1 MQNLI
6 QAIAYISIAA
16 TAISYLFDFIFLL
29 IGIAAIHRQK
39 IFFMRHASAGS
50 PPTMA
55 VLVPCFNEEKSIVK
69 SIAFLRRIRYPGLQV
84 IMINDGSRDQTLAC
98 MVKELGLKPVHA
110 KPLGTI
116 PTAKLREIYR
126 STCGRFTVI
135 DKENGG
141 KADSLNAGINL
152 AETELVTCVDADTL
166 IHENALARLV
176 APFIEDP
183 RIIAVGGNVRIKNG
197 SEAASDFPS
206 RLRAPKKL
214 LPRLQAVE
222 YVRSINIARNALSRL
237 NANLIISG
245 AFGVFQTRLLRELS
259 GYEKMS
265 KGEDFE
271 LVMRLHLAM
280 LEKGRP
286 YRIGQVYFADAF
298 TDGPESI
305 RELASQRKRWQVGFI
320 STLRA
325 HAAKLLRFPKSP
337 AAFFALPYLLFFE
350 LLAPLFQLVSYVVLP
365 LLFVFQIL
373 ELRFLV
379 LTAAAAA
386 FNACIN
392 TGFLAVDFHYH
403 SFYGGREKARLYCAA
418 LCEPF
423 FYHQLNCYWKFS
435 GAVESLRKVFIKAAW
450 RPPRG
455 QNAKEAPRE
464 REAVERINTW
474 DCGLEIGTNHTSLYR
489 ERIIILSLVGQFKPA
504 DIDRFRMLVEYYRKK
519 NRQRFI
525 LEMKELEELSTAAL
539 AFILKLSRELKGG
552 NGGLVILQPHQKIRD
567 ELRISNAKKEI
578 QVVQHYADAIQGL
591 QFR

>member
-1 MQNLI
+1 MQDLI
-6 QAIAYISIAA
+6 STIAYFSIAA
-16 TAISYLFDFIFLL
+16 TAISYLFDFFFLL

-39 IFFMRHASAGS
+39 SFFMRHASAAN

-55 VLVPCFNEEKSIVK
+55 VLVPCFNEEKSIVN
-69 SIAFLRRIRYPGLQV
+69 SIAYLRRIRYPGLQV
-84 IMINDGSRDQTLAC
+84 IMINDGSRDRTLERMAR
-98 MVKELGLKPVHA
+98 ELGLKPVHA
-110 KPLGTI
+110 KPIGTI
-116 PTAKLREIYR
+116 QTAKLREIYR
-126 STCGRFTVI
+126 SDCGRFIVI

-166 IHENALARLV
+166 IHENALMRLV
-176 APFIEDP
+176 APFIDDS
-183 RIIAVGGNVRIKNG
+183 RIVAVGGNVRIKNG
-197 SEAASDFPS
+197 SEAVKDFPS
-206 RLRAPKKL
+206 RLVAPKKI

-222 YVRSINIARNALSRL
+222 YVRSINIARNAFSSL

-245 AFGVFQTRLLRELS
+245 AFGVFKTQLLRELS

-271 LVMRLHLAM
+271 LVMRLHLA
-280 LEKGRP
+280 LLSQGRP
-286 YRIGQVYFADAF
+286 YLIGQVYFADAF

-305 RELASQRKRWQVGFI
+305 HELASQRKRWQIGFI

-325 HAAKLLRFPKSP
+325 HAGKLLRFPRSP
-337 AAFFALPYLLFFE
+337 AALFALPYLMFFE

-365 LLFVFQIL
+365 LLVIL
-373 ELRFLV
+373 RILNLRFLV
-379 LTAAAAA
+379 LAAAAAA
-386 FNACIN
+386 FNALIN
-392 TGFLAVDFHYH
+392 TGFLAVDFHHH
-403 SFYGGREKARLYCAA
+403 SFYSGGEKTKLFGAA

-423 FYHQLNCYWKFS
+423 FYHQLNCYWKFA

-455 QNAKEAPRE
+455 QNAKEIPRE
-464 REAVERINTW
+464 RIAAERINHW
-474 DCGLEIGTNHTSLYR
+474 DQGLEIGTNHTSLYR
-489 ERIIILSLVGQFKPA
+489 ERIIIISLVGQFKPA
-504 DIDRFRMLVEYYRKK
+504 DIDRFRTLIAYYRKK

-525 LEMKELEELSTAAL
+525 LEMKELNELSTAAL
-539 AFILKLSRELKGG
+539 EFIFELNRELKSD
-552 NGGLVILQPHQKIRD
+552 NGGLVILQPDQKIRD

-578 QVVQHYADAIQGL
+578 QVVLHYADAIQEL